1 MQCNVVDWG
10 TTNRA
15 LFTLDNVNSKLGRQQ
30 TRAPLAAALSSCN
43 TTITHDM
50 NDMWGVKDRPHHR
63 GNFPYCFRTVVW
75 VLLRPFRFWL
85 MKEEWRRHGQRLNVT
100 AQWRDHLNWDK
111 VSNHS
116 QQHHLT
122 SFLKTLVVGPAVV
135 WTYDLQLGRPV
146 LSQLS

>member
-30 TRAPLAAALSSCN
+30 TRAPLAAAISSCN

-50 NDMWGVKDRPHHR
+50 NDMWCVKDRPHHR

-75 VLLRPFRFWL
+75 VLLRPLRFWL
-85 MKEEWRRHGQRLNVT
+85 IKEEWRKQVQWLNVT
-100 AQWRDHLNWDK
+100 AQWRDHLNWDR

-116 QQHHLT
+116 QHHLT
-122 SFLKTLVVGPAVV
+122 SFFKTLVVGPAEV
-135 WTYDLQLGRPV
+135 WTYDLPLGRPV